1 MSSKSC
7 SHVLAAR
14 RRSVFIVTTK
24 DGRAFRGVLFDFDK
38 RCMVLRNT
46 EALEGSGP
54 ILVDGELLLLWADVA
69 FLNRP

>member
-1 MSSKSC
+1 MFRDRK
-7 SHVLAAR
+7 
-14 RRSVFIVTTK
+14 RSVFIVTTK

>member
-1 MSSKSC
+1 MTKSGSK
-7 SHVLAAR
+7 VFR
-14 RRSVFIVTTK
+14 DRKRSVFIVTTK

-38 RCMVLRNT
+38 RCMVLRNA